1 MIFSYSNFT
10 TQDLRGTSIEQLYTN
25 IEADLRVSDGE
36 TLIYSE
42 VLFPVAELASK
53 LLDWILEPEN
63 ERPNFNLDSMSFSEI
78 GVITITRKE
87 GGWRIGSVLSSGAKS
102 GILDEATL
110 TEGVLQFVANVRSDV
125 TAAGIDSGFLSE
137 GGKA

>member
-1 MIFSYSNFT
+1 MILSYSNFT
-10 TQDLRGTSIEQLYTN
+10 TQDLRGTSTEQLYTN
-25 IEADLRVSDGE
+25 IEADLRVTDGNV
-36 TLIYSE
+36 LVYSE

-53 LLDWILEPEN
+53 LLDWIVEPED
-63 ERPNFNLDSMSFSEI
+63 ERPNFILESMSFSEI
-78 GVITITRKE
+78 GVIKITRE
-87 GGWRIGSVLSSGAKS
+87 EDGWRIGSVLSPDVKS

-110 TEGVLQFVANVRSDV
+110 TEGVLQFVADVRSDV